1 MKEENHLPFFIGSLI
16 AITVIVIAMFVAQKQ
31 QSGTLMATE
40 LHNQQQIEQ
49 VAN

>member
-31 QSGTLMATE
+31 QSGTLMAT
-40 LHNQQQIEQ
+40 
-49 VAN
+49 